1 MKVIF
6 NADDY
11 GLTKGVTNGII
22 KAHVDGVVNSATL
35 MMNGKAVNYAIE
47 QAKKTP
53 SLKVGIH
60 LVLTY
65 GKPVLDQVPA
75 IVDEEGKFK
84 FKNSTTDIDAIELEQ
99 IEKEWRAQLDAFLA
113 TGLKLNHID
122 SHHHVHGLPQLKE
135 IVIKLATDYQVPVRY
150 ADSIKEEKHLLYTE
164 QLWVDF
170 YKEGVT
176 EKIFDQLKD
185 LDVDSIEIMTH
196 PAIVDAELKEIS
208 SYLLDRERELDI
220 LCNLD
225 VPKWVEK

>member
-65 GKPVLDQVPA
+65 GKPVSDQVPA
-75 IVDEEGKFK
+75 LIDEDGKFK
-84 FKNSTTDIDAIELEQ
+84 FKNTTTSLDANELGQ

-113 TGLKLNHID
+113 TGLTLNHID
-122 SHHHVHGLPQLKE
+122 SHHHVHGLPPLKDL
-135 IVIKLATDYQVPVRY
+135 VVKLAADYQVPVRY
-150 ADSIKEEKHLLYTE
+150 TESLKDEKQLLYAE

-170 YKEGVT
+170 YQDGVT
-176 EKIFDQLKD
+176 EEIFDQLKD
-185 LDVDSIEIMTH
+185 LDVDSVEIMTH
-196 PAIVDAELKEIS
+196 PAIVDAELKELS
-208 SYLLDRERELDI
+208 SYLLDREKELEI
-220 LCNLD
+220 LCKID
-225 VPKWVEK
+225 VPDWVEK

>member
-11 GLTKGVTNGII
+11 GLTTGVTNGII

-65 GKPVLDQVPA
+65 GKPVSDQVPA
-75 IVDEEGKFK
+75 LIDADGKFK
-84 FKNSTTDIDAIELEQ
+84 FKNTTTSLDDNELEQ

-113 TGLKLNHID
+113 TGLTLNHID
-122 SHHHVHGLPQLKE
+122 SHHHVHGLPALKDL
-135 IVIKLATDYQVPVRY
+135 VVKLAADYQVPVRY
-150 ADSIKEEKHLLYTE
+150 AETLKDEKHLLYAE

-170 YKEGVT
+170 YQDGVS
-176 EKIFDQLKD
+176 EEIFDQLKA
-185 LDVDSIEIMTH
+185 LDVDSVEIMTH
-196 PAIVDAELKEIS
+196 PAIVDAELKELS
-208 SYLLDRERELDI
+208 SYLLDREKELEI
-220 LCNLD
+220 LCKID
-225 VPKWVEK
+225 VPDWVEK